1 MSFELL
7 VGTDSK
13 IANAGDLRISPQR
26 EMLKR
31 TYGLKI
37 WFTCYFF

>member
-26 EMLKR
+26 DA
-31 TYGLKI
+31 
-37 WFTCYFF
+37 